1 MAASIAK
8 GTALADRGLPR
19 RDPPSPSM
27 PLPATSAA
35 PAPPDAAPG
44 HLVIIGGGEDRSQ
57 DMRVLRRFVALTHA
71 AEPRVVVLTA
81 ASREQDAVAEIY
93 HHAFG
98 LLGAQPTVFAMHT
111 RQDAADPQVI
121 EHLLQ
126 ADGVFMTGG
135 DQRKLLA
142 IIGGTRTAA
151 AMHRIYR
158 ERGACIGGTS
168 AGASAMSEHML
179 AEGFV
184 DPHPRKGAVD
194 LAAGLGFVPRAIVD
208 QHFSQRQ
215 RLGRLLTVVA
225 QNPYLLGV
233 GIDED
238 TALVIERGR
247 GLEVVGHG
255 AVTLVDGREMQSDFL
270 ELYERDFIQLHNV
283 RLHLL
288 PDGARHGMQEGAAPD
303 SGPMPQRLREAVA
316 ILCSGEYPA

>member
-1 MAASIAK
+1 M
-8 GTALADRGLPR
+8 
-19 RDPPSPSM
+19 
-27 PLPATSAA
+27 TSALPSSASVEA
-35 PAPPDAAPG
+35 PPG

-57 DMRVLRRFVALTHA
+57 DMRVLRRFVELTHA
-71 AEPRVVVLTA
+71 AQPKIAVLTA
-81 ASREQDAVAEIY
+81 ASREQELVAEVY
-93 HHAFG
+93 RHAFG
-98 LLGAQPTVFAMHT
+98 VLGAVPTVFAMHQRT
-111 RQDAADPQVI
+111 DAADPLVI
-121 EHLLQ
+121 EHILQ

-142 IIGGTRTAA
+142 IIGGTRTSA

-179 AEGFV
+179 AEGWIH
-184 DPHPRKGAVD
+184 PHPSKGMVD

-208 QHFSQRQ
+208 QHFSERY
-215 RLGRLLTVVA
+215 RLGRLLAVVA

-238 TALVIERGR
+238 TALVIERGL
-247 GLEVVGHG
+247 GLEVVGDG

-270 ELYERDFIQLHNV
+270 ELFDRDLIELHDA
-283 RLHLL
+283 RIHRL

-303 SGPMPQRLREAVA
+303 SSPMPQPLHEAVA

>member
-1 MAASIAK
+1 
-8 GTALADRGLPR
+8 
-19 RDPPSPSM
+19 
-27 PLPATSAA
+27 
-35 PAPPDAAPG
+35 
-44 HLVIIGGGEDRSQ
+44 VIIGGGEDRSQ
-57 DMRVLRRFVALTHA
+57 DMRVLRRFVELTHA
-71 AEPRVVVLTA
+71 ATPKVVVLTA
-81 ASREQDAVAEIY
+81 ASREQDLVAEVY
-93 HHAFG
+93 RHAFG
-98 LLGAQPTVFAMHT
+98 LLGAQPVIFAMHN
-111 RQDAADPQVI
+111 RKDAADPQVI

-135 DQRKLLA
+135 DQRKLLS

-158 ERGACIGGTS
+158 ERGACIAGTS

-179 AEGFV
+179 AEGWV
-184 DPHPRKGAVD
+184 NPHPQKGAVD
-194 LAAGLGFVPRAIVD
+194 LAAGLGFLPRAIVD
-208 QHFSQRQ
+208 QHFSERQ

-238 TALVIERGR
+238 TALVIERGM
-247 GLEVVGHG
+247 GLEVVGDG

-270 ELYERDFIQLHNV
+270 ELYDRDLIELHNV

-288 PDGARHGMQEGAAPD
+288 PDGARHGMQEGEAPD
-303 SGPMPQRLREAVA
+303 SSPMPQRLREAVA

>member
-1 MAASIAK
+1 
-8 GTALADRGLPR
+8 
-19 RDPPSPSM
+19 M
-27 PLPATSAA
+27 PVSAA
-35 PAPPDAAPG
+35 PGPSPESPPG
-44 HLVIIGGGEDRSQ
+44 HLVIIGGGEDRSK
-57 DMRVLRRFVALTHA
+57 DMRVLRRFVQLTHSP
-71 AEPRVVVLTA
+71 EPKVVVLTA
-81 ASREQDAVAEIY
+81 ASREQDLVAEVY
-93 HHAFG
+93 QQAFG
-98 LLGAQPTVFAMHT
+98 LLGAKPTVFAMHT
-111 RQDAADPQVI
+111 RKDAAEPQVI

-135 DQRKLLA
+135 DQRKLLS

-158 ERGACIGGTS
+158 ERGACIAGTS

-184 DPHPRKGAVD
+184 NPHPQKGAVD

-238 TALVIERGR
+238 TALVIERGG
-247 GLEVVGHG
+247 GLEVVGRG
-255 AVTLVDGREMQSDFL
+255 AVTLVDGREMQTDFL
-270 ELYERDFIQLHNV
+270 ELYERDLIELHNV

-303 SGPMPQRLREAVA
+303 SSPMPQTLHEAVA

>member
-1 MAASIAK
+1 
-8 GTALADRGLPR
+8 
-19 RDPPSPSM
+19 M
-27 PLPATSAA
+27 PEATVAPSAA
-35 PAPPDAAPG
+35 RPEAPPG

-57 DMRVLRRFVALTHA
+57 DMRVLRRFVELTHA
-71 AEPRVVVLTA
+71 AQPRVVVLTA
-81 ASREQDAVAEIY
+81 ASREQEAIAQVY
-93 HHAFG
+93 QHAFG
-98 LLGAQPTVFAMHT
+98 MLGATPVVFAMHS
-111 RQDAADPQVI
+111 RQDAAAPAVI
-121 EHLLQ
+121 EHILE

-135 DQRKLLA
+135 DQRKLLS
-142 IIGGTRTAA
+142 IIGGTRTSA

-158 ERGACIGGTS
+158 ERGACIAGTS

-179 AEGFV
+179 AEGWV
-184 DPHPRKGAVD
+184 NPHPRKGAVD

-238 TALVIERGR
+238 TALVIERGQ
-247 GLEVVGHG
+247 GLQVVGRG

-270 ELYERDFIQLHNV
+270 ELYDRDFIELHNV

-288 PDGARHGMQEGAAPD
+288 PDGSRHGMQEGAAPD
-303 SGPMPQRLREAVA
+303 SSPMPPSLREAVA